1 MHVEQK
7 VESSGGHSQ
16 RLPGPW
22 AISMASHSRC
32 AQARL
37 PYSGSAFSPGFS
49 FHYLSH
55 VPVCFVS
62 VPFTSGL
69 SVSYCVLL
77 WFCFLVLFLNW
88 NWGNRFPPTHKKEW
102 WRTLSFP
109 PRKAKNE
116 TKLVSNVQLRQERTV
131 EQRLYLS
138 DFLYGMRT

>member
-69 SVSYCVLL
+69 SVSVSYCGFVS
-77 WFCFLVLFLNW
+77 WFCFLIEIEEIVSPQLTRRN
-88 NWGNRFPPTHKKEW
+88 GGGPSHFPQEKQ
-102 WRTLSFP
+102 
-109 PRKAKNE
+109 KNE
-116 TKLVSNVQLRQERTV
+116 TKLVSNVQLKQDRTV
-131 EQRLYLS
+131 EHRLYLS
-138 DFLYGMRT
+138 DFLYGTRR